1 MNLLFIT
8 AAPPLPTSG
17 GAGLRAYHFM
27 RLLGEGHNVHLLC
40 PATVREELTIKEAL
54 SERCSSITGVPY
66 AHNDGMG
73 QRALAI
79 ATSRTPDLVLR
90 MRQPPLRSAL
100 RRILRERRF
109 DLIHVVGLEA
119 AASLFPLEE
128 LEGELDGAAIVLDAL
143 NAEYLL
149 QERASQAARAKPL
162 DWPRAAYSW
171 VQAKKL
177 RFYEAAV
184 SKQVAGILAT
194 SEEDKAALERLGSQA
209 PVSVVPNGAD
219 TARYAPGE
227 KVASS
232 ALPAEIAPQDK
243 VLLFTGTMDYRPNTD
258 AVHWFVRHSLP
269 EVLRAIPDARLVVM
283 GRQPTSEVRLLAG
296 RHVTVTGEVADDLPY
311 FQRADLFVLPM
322 RFGGGTRLKLLQAMA
337 SALPIVTTTMG
348 ASGIPFQHG
357 VHGEVADAPEDFSNA
372 AIRLLKDVDLA
383 QRLGEQARALAL
395 TTDWSQ
401 RMPALESFY
410 EQLGNRAGKRSSD

>member
-1 MNLLFIT
+1 MRLLYNAAWALVYPSWYEGFGLPPLEAMACGTPVISSTAAALQEVLGDAPLYFDPADPAALSEHLTRLQCDEELSCQLREAGLQRAASTAGRDGPPHVGGVREGGAPMNLLFIT

-128 LEGELDGAAIVLDAL
+128 LEGALDGAAIVLDAL

-149 QERASQAARAKPL
+149 QERASQAAREAPL

-171 VQAKKL
+171 VAGQ
-177 RFYEAAV
+177 EAA
-184 SKQVAGILAT
+184 
-194 SEEDKAALERLGSQA
+194 
-209 PVSVVPNGAD
+209 
-219 TARYAPGE
+219 
-227 KVASS
+227 
-232 ALPAEIAPQDK
+232 
-243 VLLFTGTMDYRPNTD
+243 LLR
-258 AVHWFVRHSLP
+258 
-269 EVLRAIPDARLVVM
+269 
-283 GRQPTSEVRLLAG
+283 GRRE
-296 RHVTVTGEVADDLPY
+296 
-311 FQRADLFVLPM
+311 
-322 RFGGGTRLKLLQAMA
+322 
-337 SALPIVTTTMG
+337 
-348 ASGIPFQHG
+348 
-357 VHGEVADAPEDFSNA
+357 
-372 AIRLLKDVDLA
+372 
-383 QRLGEQARALAL
+383 
-395 TTDWSQ
+395 
-401 RMPALESFY
+401 
-410 EQLGNRAGKRSSD
+410 